1 MSDCREV
8 KCEDRDTATLPVE
21 QEEIAVVKLFRKQ
34 NPAVGSFEIVETWS
48 HRFQTFVEWSI
59 LVKVVTTEK
68 STFTFFHAIEFLD
81 GKDLAFWGQAD
92 VKEPQVDSEG
102 NYVLVNPQEN
112 VPESKTEEARVQ
124 INAKFP
130 EVAKLQARKTML
142 REFPEARRRFVI
154 VLRHKTSAVRY
165 VVLKDSKETWVQ
177 EFETIEDNLETL
189 NSAIESII

>member
-1 MSDCREV
+1 MRLSSSGPSSSRLSQL
-8 KCEDRDTATLPVE
+8 RRAL
-21 QEEIAVVKLFRKQ
+21 
-34 NPAVGSFEIVETWS
+34 
-48 HRFQTFVEWSI
+48 
-59 LVKVVTTEK
+59 
-68 STFTFFHAIEFLD
+68 FTFFHAIEFLD
-81 GKDLAFWGQAD
+81 GKDLAFQGQAD

-142 REFPEARRRFVI
+142 REFPEARRRFVGV

-177 EFETIEDNLETL
+177 SLKL
-189 NSAIESII
+189 LRII